1 MDSLFG
7 QGWTNRLMATGKFK
21 VISSSEAV
29 QIAGN
34 QAANAKGFFN
44 SDTDITYLV
53 YDNIEQDV
61 SSKALVGLMLHEI
74 STHSLNLGKSSEAFQ
89 DILRRFQALKAT
101 NPKVQAAFANVP
113 ASTPDE
119 HKVEEAL
126 AEYLSENPKSSL
138 AQRIVEWFRQAVR
151 ALGKTLPVL
160 ERAKFSQW
168 ANKLTEAELIGMA
181 TSALKSAPDSLQ
193 FDNVGRNREGIKLSG
208 DNKKLLAP
216 NGKPSNLNAMQHAQV
231 RTEAFKKWFG
241 DWLYNPEME
250 MTPIK
255 LIDDPKMPI
264 EGDAKSLGT
273 YLLGKYRN
281 LSVINA
287 QSGNEISI
295 YRVGLLSSLKNR
307 KPLARRLYAILPQ
320 LLEQSA
326 YAGYE
331 VNTKLD
337 TKPNIIG
344 YESYYAPVSID
355 GKIYSVRILVDR
367 VKDDARGRGYYYHQ
381 IEDIALGDPVGSTRG
396 LLDAEQGASPPES
409 SNGVITLGQLT
420 GKVNN
425 DVSKVVD
432 ENGEPLVVY
441 HGTQKNFD
449 AFKLGYA
456 EGQGEGVYFS
466 TEKTDAMEFGDGKTG
481 KIVDVYLAIKKPYFD
496 GVSTKFTSNDQA
508 DLAMVEDE
516 FYEDV
521 DFRNKVLKKQGY
533 DGVIAEGANGLD
545 GVEIVAFNPNQ
556 IKSATENNGDFS
568 ESNNIKFS
576 RSTPSNTQADNSAM
590 RSFFAPAKGKQALGW
605 LAGLFQRNHLIDFV
619 A

>member
-1 MDSLFG
+1 MMLN
-7 QGWTNRLMATGKFK
+7 TLAT
-21 VISSSEAV
+21 
-29 QIAGN
+29 
-34 QAANAKGFFN
+34 
-44 SDTDITYLV
+44 L
-53 YDNIEQDV
+53 
-61 SSKALVGLMLHEI
+61 
-74 STHSLNLGKSSEAFQ
+74 
-89 DILRRFQALKAT
+89 
-101 NPKVQAAFANVP
+101 
-113 ASTPDE
+113 
-119 HKVEEAL
+119 
-126 AEYLSENPKSSL
+126 PKSSL
-138 AQRIVEWFRQAVR
+138 AF
-151 ALGKTLPVL
+151 
-160 ERAKFSQW
+160 AK
-168 ANKLTEAELIGMA
+168 LIDMA

-216 NGKPSNLNAMQHAQV
+216 NGKPSNLNAMQYDQV

-250 MTPIK
+250 MTPIN
-255 LIDDPKMPI
+255 LVDDPNMPI
-264 EGDAKSLGT
+264 DGDAKSLGT

-344 YESYYAPVSID
+344 YESFYAPVSID

-409 SNGVITLGQLT
+409 SNGAITLGQLT

-425 DVSKVVD
+425 NASKVVD

-441 HGTQKNFD
+441 HGSPKQSINEFSAGNRGLIYVTEDKSYAKDYTDDGSGELYSLFANVKNPATYKSEDVMQVLLDETNDLERDDIID
-449 AFKLGYA
+449 AF
-456 EGQGEGVYFS
+456 
-466 TEKTDAMEFGDGKTG
+466 EK
-481 KIVDVYLAIKKPYFD
+481 
-496 GVSTKFTSNDQA
+496 
-508 DLAMVEDE
+508 
-516 FYEDV
+516 
-521 DFRNKVLKKQGY
+521 GY
-533 DGVIAEGANGLD
+533 DPYE
-545 GVEIVAFNPNQ
+545 
-556 IKSATENNGDFS
+556 
-568 ESNNIKFS
+568 
-576 RSTPSNTQADNSAM
+576 
-590 RSFFAPAKGKQALGW
+590 
-605 LAGLFQRNHLIDFV
+605 LFEQ
-619 A
+619 